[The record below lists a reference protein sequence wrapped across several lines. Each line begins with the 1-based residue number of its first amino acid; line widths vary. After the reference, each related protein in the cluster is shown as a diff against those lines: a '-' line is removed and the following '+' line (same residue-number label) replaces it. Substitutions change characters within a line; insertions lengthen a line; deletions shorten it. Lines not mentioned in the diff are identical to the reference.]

1 MSIENDFTFIK
12 GRKHPKDVILQYS
25 GTPGL
30 EHVAFMML
38 HCIKNDEAIYPQE
51 KGFKGGRLPT
61 EYFTEV
67 LETGKIPD
75 KSKYML
81 GGKLTILEE

>member
-1 MSIENDFTFIK
+1 
-12 GRKHPKDVILQYS
+12 
-25 GTPGL
+25 
-30 EHVAFMML
+30 MML

>member
-1 MSIENDFTFIK
+1 VSIENEFTFVK
-12 GRKHPKDVILQYS
+12 GRKHSKDVILQYE

-38 HCIKNDEAIYPQE
+38 HFINNDEAIYPQE
-51 KGFKGGRLPT
+51 KGFRGGELPK

-75 KSKYML
+75 KDKYML
-81 GGKLTILEE
+81 GGKLTILKE